1 MSLGHCLAGA
11 SRHQLAAACQLAV
24 CEVVRQNQTRTAVP
38 VTDHSLSSSRQLTPL
53 LCSCAGGAAPAEV
66 FLLVAAR
73 AGDAE
78 TVEELLAAGA
88 DPLCTDQQGRTALQ
102 LAVGG
107 AARKMLAAA
116 ARAAPKA
123 QI

>member
-1 MSLGHCLAGA
+1 
-11 SRHQLAAACQLAV
+11 
-24 CEVVRQNQTRTAVP
+24 
-38 VTDHSLSSSRQLTPL
+38 
-53 LCSCAGGAAPAEV
+53 
-66 FLLVAAR
+66 VAAR

-102 LAVGG
+102 LAAGE

-123 QI
+123 ES